1 MSDKR
6 VDEDWKREA
15 HAERAKD
22 KEKLSPKEKEKEKSG
37 DVPGGRT
44 PFIDFINALATEVL
58 MFLGAVAHPQTG
70 QAVYA
75 PEQAKHT
82 IDILGMLEEKT
93 RGNLTPDEE
102 RMLKGVLHEIRLA
115 YVRASQSPPPTEPE
129 PTPEV

>member
-1 MSDKR
+1 MNDKR

-22 KEKLSPKEKEKEKSG
+22 KEKLAPKEKEKSG
-37 DVPGGRT
+37 DAPGGRT
-44 PFIDFINALATEVL
+44 PFIDFINALATEAL

-82 IDILGMLEEKT
+82 IDILGLLEEKT

-115 YVRASQSPPPTEPE
+115 YVRASQAPPPE
-129 PTPEV
+129 PTSESKE